1 MPQGMIVLVLHT
13 RRKQP
18 VKRCKYCGKPLTGPQ
33 EKYCNADCRM
43 KAHAFNRFMDRKT
56 HSFLFLFIVGTAGI
70 IAGSVMMMM
79 KPGVGTGI
87 IGLSLIVWGLNFFI
101 LPFGFPDSF
110 YWLGILRSIR
120 IIRAVSLLII
130 LCGIVIAILGFGG

>member
-1 MPQGMIVLVLHT
+1 MHST
-13 RRKQP
+13 DSWT
-18 VKRCKYCGKPLTGPQ
+18 GKLILS
-33 EKYCNADCRM
+33 C
-43 KAHAFNRFMDRKT
+43 
-56 HSFLFLFIVGTAGI
+56 SSLSSAGI